1 MTNYDI
7 QLEMNFSER
16 QNRFRKT
23 VGDGR
28 FSLLIEGP
36 VPGPQI
42 PPQEAV
48 KTLKHLEET
57 VLGITGIDCGLAI
70 LDRNSN
76 QEAWSAIEFAAH
88 LDPAS
93 RDRHVVY
100 LSGRNKSM
108 KEIDRQLAIAAN
120 AGNINVVAVSGILD
134 NSPERSDSG
143 EIFKRLAQHKNFFP
157 GITINPYQYDPW
169 ALMAQYSK
177 IPARFA
183 TDTPTPGFFVTQMG
197 WDTLKLQSLSWYL
210 LSNSV
215 FVPGFVRLFYLP
227 PERLQYTLNN
237 TDPGIII
244 TKEFRKILE
253 DEYVTGD
260 PQSACPG
267 PLQDFECR
275 RKAFSAA
282 QLRRLKLQAAAAR
295 LLGFSGIQLCGADHP
310 QTALLAVQAI
320 KQALEEFK
328 TFEDFLPV
336 YQSELAD
343 VEISSLSLSYQL
355 FDRFFH
361 RPYSF
366 DKPPY
371 PRELPDP
378 EVSFWEKLFAK
389 FAPKDALSPRRQGLP
404 TVRLCPKHKSCG
416 PCGGVRVDGKCENGA
431 RECVY
436 RKWFR
441 FAAAKDGLFGIEKEL
456 Y

>member
-120 AGNINVVAVSGILD
+120 ANSRNIIAVSGDLAAPGL
-134 NSPERSDSG
+134 NRTDSG
-143 EIFKRLAQHKNFFP
+143 RIFKRLMENSFFA
-157 GITINPYQYDPW
+157 GVTVNPYQYDPW

-177 IPARFA
+177 LAARIMSNG
-183 TDTPTPGFFVTQMG
+183 GFYVAQTG
-197 WDTLKLQSLSWYL
+197 WDTLKLQSLAWYL
-210 LSNSV
+210 LAGDLYA
-215 FVPGFVRLFYLP
+215 PGFVRLLFLT
-227 PERLQYTLNN
+227 PERMQKLLEKEQ
-237 TDPGIII
+237 PGMVIG
-244 TKEFRKILE
+244 KE
-253 DEYVTGD
+253 
-260 PQSACPG
+260 
-267 PLQDFECR
+267 
-275 RKAFSAA
+275 
-282 QLRRLKLQAAAAR
+282 LRRTMENELKLSRKLFDVAQFHRLERQAAACKA
-295 LLGFSGIQLCGADHP
+295 LGFSGIQLSGADHP
-310 QTALLAVQAI
+310 GLAAEAAHAI
-320 KQALEEFK
+320 AKGLKEFSTFDEFLEC
-328 TFEDFLPV
+328 
-336 YQSELAD
+336 YRSEIAESEVNSFHLKF
-343 VEISSLSLSYQL
+343 QL
-355 FDRFFH
+355 FDRVLK
-361 RPYSF
+361 RPYPF
-366 DKPPY
+366 DEPPR
-371 PRELPDP
+371 PAELPDP
-378 EVSFWEKLFAK
+378 ELSFWEKLSLLFAK
-389 FAPKDALSPRRQGLP
+389 KDAFAKRRCNVP
-404 TVRLCPKHKSCG
+404 TAGACPKNNTLG
-416 PCGGVRVDGKCENGA
+416 PCGGVRHDGKCENNA

-441 FAAAKDGLFGIEKEL
+441 FAAAGEGLNGIEKEML
-456 Y
+456 

>member
-1 MTNYDI
+1 MSNNNI

-36 VPGPQI
+36 VPGPQL

-48 KTLKHLEET
+48 KNLKNLEAA

-88 LDPAS
+88 LDPES

-134 NSPERSDSG
+134 DSPERSDSG
-143 EIFKRLAQHKNFFP
+143 EIFKRLAEQKNFFP
-157 GITINPYQYDPW
+157 GITVNPYQYDPW
-169 ALMAQYSK
+169 ALMAQYAK
-177 IPARFA
+177 LPARFA
-183 TDTPTPGFFVTQMG
+183 GGTPGFFVTQIG

-215 FVPGFVRLFYLP
+215 FVPGFVRLFYLT
-227 PERLQYTLNN
+227 PERMQHML
-237 TDPGIII
+237 TDREPGI
-244 TKEFRKILE
+244 TVTRELQAILE
-253 DEYVTGD
+253 NEYVAGA
-260 PQSACPG
+260 PQAAG
-267 PLQDFECR
+267 QGTMQEFETR
-275 RKAFSAA
+275 RKAFAAA
-282 QLRRLKLQAAAAR
+282 QFRRLKLQAAAAR

-310 QTALLAVQAI
+310 QTAQLAAQAV

-328 TFEDFLPV
+328 TFEDFLPF

-343 VEISSLSLSYQL
+343 VEISSLSLNYQL

-366 DKPPY
+366 DKPPH
-371 PRELPDP
+371 PRELPKP
-378 EVSFWEKLFAK
+378 EISFCEKLFAK

-431 RECVY
+431 RECAY

>member
-1 MTNYDI
+1 MSTNDI
-7 QLEMNFSER
+7 QLEMNFAER

-48 KTLKHLEET
+48 KNLKHLEEAILD
-57 VLGITGIDCGLAI
+57 VTGIDCGLAV
-70 LDRNSN
+70 LDRNGN
-76 QEAWSAIEFAAH
+76 QEAWSAIEFAAQ
-88 LDPAS
+88 LDPES

-100 LSGRNKSM
+100 LSGRNRNM
-108 KEIDRQLAIAAN
+108 QEIDRQIAIAAN

-157 GITINPYQYDPW
+157 GITVNPCQYDPW
-169 ALMAQYSK
+169 ALLAQYSK
-177 IPARFA
+177 IPARFING
-183 TDTPTPGFFVTQMG
+183 TPGFFVTQMG
-197 WDTLKLQSLSWYL
+197 WDTLKLQSLSWFL
-210 LSNSV
+210 LSRSV
-215 FVPGFVRLFYLP
+215 FVPGFVRLLYLT
-227 PERLQYTLNN
+227 PERLKYMLEHKE
-237 TDPGIII
+237 PGVII
-244 TKEFRKILE
+244 TREFQTILE
-253 DEYVTGD
+253 KEY
-260 PQSACPG
+260 SIS
-267 PLQDFECR
+267 
-275 RKAFSAA
+275 RKQFASA
-282 QLRRLKLQAAAAR
+282 QLRRLKLQTAAAR

-310 QTALLAVQAI
+310 ETARLAIQTV

-343 VEISSLSLSYQL
+343 VEINSLSLRFQL
-355 FDRFFH
+355 FDRFFN

-366 DKPPY
+366 DKPPC
-371 PRELPDP
+371 PQELPKP
-378 EVSFWEKLFAK
+378 EISFLEKFAAK
-389 FAPKDALSPRRQGLP
+389 FTPGDALSARRQGIP
-404 TVRLCPKHKSCG
+404 TVRKCPKHKSCG
-416 PCGGVRVDGKCENGA
+416 PCGGVRDDGKCENGA

-441 FAAAKDGLFGIEKEL
+441 FAAARDGLFGIEKEL